1 MNLVVKAH
9 RPWVTRVIWFL
20 GFVALLIAG
29 WSIFDFGRYSAK
41 YDSAEARRS
50 ENNFVEIRDAL
61 STEIETLRE
70 EKAVLKRAAQIERQ
84 AYNELDTTLKALQ
97 SEILE
102 LKEELAF
109 YRGIVS
115 PRDASRGLRLQ
126 KFTFTENGHSGSY
139 RYKVVLSQVLKND
152 RVARGKVGL
161 EFEGLLNDQPKTLKL
176 REVTEKR
183 IKELN
188 YKFKY
193 FQNIEGNVE
202 MPEGFVAAR
211 IVLKIF
217 PRGRQKDMIEKTF
230 DWPIQENDAHV
241 GEQEETEADST
252 D

>member
-9 RPWVTRVIWFL
+9 RPWVTRLIWIL
-20 GFVALLIAG
+20 AGLALLVAG
-29 WSIFDFGRYSAK
+29 WSAFDYGRYSAQ

-50 ENNFVEIRDAL
+50 EASFIEIRDAL

-84 AYNELDTTLKALQ
+84 AYNELDATLKTLQ

-126 KFTFTENGHSGSY
+126 KFNFEENGTSRSY

-152 RVARGKVGL
+152 RLARGKVEL
-161 EFEGLLNDQPKTLKL
+161 AFEGLKENEPVVLKL
-176 REVTEKR
+176 RDVTEKR

-193 FQNIEGNVE
+193 FQNIEGNIEV
-202 MPEGFVAAR
+202 PEGFEASR
-211 IVLKIF
+211 IILRIF
-217 PRGRQKDMIEKTF
+217 PRGRQQDMIEKTF
-230 DWPIQENDAHV
+230 DWPKKENDAHV
-241 GEQEETEADST
+241 GEQEKTETDST

>member
-9 RPWVTRVIWFL
+9 RPWKTRLIWVL
-20 GFVALLIAG
+20 GIIALLIAG
-29 WSIFDFGRYSAK
+29 WSAFDYGRYSAK
-41 YDSAEARRS
+41 FDSADARRS
-50 ENNFVEIRDAL
+50 EDSFIEIRDAL

-70 EKAVLKRAAQIERQ
+70 EKAVLKRAAQIEKK
-84 AYNELDTTLKALQ
+84 AYNELYTTLKALQ

-126 KFTFTENGHSGSY
+126 KFTFVENGNSRSY

-152 RVARGKVGL
+152 RVARGKVQL
-161 EFEGLLNDQPKTLKL
+161 VFEGLHGQQAKVLKL
-176 REVTEKR
+176 RDVTEKR

-193 FQNIEGNVE
+193 FQNIEGNIE
-202 MPEGFVAAR
+202 IPDGFVAAR
-211 IVLKIF
+211 IILRIF
-217 PRGRQKDMIEKTF
+217 PRGRRQDMIEKTF
-230 DWPIQENDAHV
+230 DWPKTESSEYV
-241 GEQEETEADST
+241 GEQEKTEADST

>member
-9 RPWVTRVIWFL
+9 RPWVTRLIWVL
-20 GFVALLIAG
+20 AFVALLIAG
-29 WSIFDFGRYSAK
+29 WSVFDFGRYSAK

-50 ENNFVEIRDAL
+50 EASFVEIKDAL

-84 AYNELDTTLKALQ
+84 AYNELDATLKALQ

-126 KFTFTENGHSGSY
+126 KFTIDENGHSRSF

-152 RVARGKVGL
+152 RLAYGKVRL
-161 EFEGLLNDQPKTLKL
+161 AFEGLFKGQPKILKL

-183 IKELN
+183 INELN

-202 MPEGFVAAR
+202 MPEGFTPSR
-211 IVLKIF
+211 IVLQIY
-217 PRGRQKDMIEKTF
+217 PRGRHSEVIEKTF
-230 DWPIQENDAHV
+230 DWPKQENNAHV
-241 GEQEETEADST
+241 GEQKETETDST
-252 D
+252 N